1 MQNPRNTTNR
11 RIFLLKTA
19 TTVASVAAA
28 SQVDIAGS
36 AYAGAGD
43 ALKIGLVG
51 CGGRGTGAAEQAL
64 TADRG
69 CVLVAMGDAFG
80 DQIES
85 SHQALKSSDVPGVAD
100 RVAVAPENRFVGFD
114 AFQKVIDQV
123 DLVLLTTPPAFRPE
137 HFAYA
142 VEKGKHA
149 FVEKPV
155 AVDGPGLRKFIEAA
169 KQSKEKGLSAV
180 NGFCWRYYQPRREVM
195 NRVQNGDI
203 GPVMAVETTYN
214 SMGVWEPRRTR
225 EQCRTDME
233 YQMRNWYYHTWLSG
247 DHIVEQA
254 VHGLDTMAWALGDN
268 LPVQCYGVGGR
279 QTRTDARYGNIFDHF
294 SIVYEYPEEI
304 RGYHQCRHWANTTAK
319 VADYIQGTKGRADV
333 FGKKISGPNKYRYRP
348 TPGEKID
355 MYQAEHNEMFAA
367 LRSGNPIN
375 NAELAASTTLLALM
389 GRMAAYTGEVVTW
402 QDAMNSQEALVPAT
416 LSWDTP
422 PSHPPRPHPGHEA
435 ARVSRA

>member
-1 MQNPRNTTNR
+1 MQEPGNKTNR
-11 RIFLLKTA
+11 RIFLLKSA

-28 SQVDIAGS
+28 SQVEIAGS
-36 AYAGAGD
+36 AYTGAGD

-69 CVLVAMGDAFG
+69 CILVAMGDVFG

-85 SHQALKSSDVPGVAD
+85 SHATLKSSDVTD
-100 RVAVAPENRFVGFD
+100 RVAVPPENRFVGFD

-137 HFAYA
+137 QFAYA
-142 VEKGKHA
+142 VEMGKHA
-149 FVEKPV
+149 FIEKPV
-155 AVDGPGLRKFIEAA
+155 AVDAPGLRKFMAAA
-169 KQSKEKGLSAV
+169 KLSKEKGLSAT

-195 NRVQNGDI
+195 TRVHNGDI
-203 GPVMAVETTYN
+203 GPVLAVETTYN

-225 EQCRTDME
+225 EQCKTDME

-254 VHGLDTMAWALGDN
+254 IHGLDTMAWALGDN
-268 LPVQCYGVGGR
+268 PPVLCYGVGGR
-279 QTRTDARYGNIFDHF
+279 QTRTDARYGNIYDHF

-319 VADYIQGTKGRADV
+319 VADYVQGTKGRADV
-333 FGKKISGPNKYRYRP
+333 FGKKLSGPNKFRYRP

-367 LRSGNPIN
+367 LRGGTPIN
-375 NAELAASTTLLALM
+375 NAHLAASTTLIALM
-389 GRMAAYTGEVVTW
+389 GRMAAYTGEMITW
-402 QDAMNSQEALVPAT
+402 ESALNSTEALVPAT

-422 PSHPPRPHPGHEA
+422 PPMNPVAIPGTKKL
-435 ARVSRA
+435 V

>member
-1 MQNPRNTTNR
+1 MQEPSNKTNR
-11 RIFLLKTA
+11 RIFLLKSA

-69 CVLVAMGDAFG
+69 CVLVAMGDAFA

-85 SHQALKSSDVPGVAD
+85 SHSTLKSSDVAD
-100 RVAVAPENRFVGFD
+100 RVTVPPENRFVGFD

-142 VEKGKHA
+142 VAKGKHA
-149 FVEKPV
+149 FIEKPV
-155 AVDGPGLRKFIEAA
+155 AVDAPGLRKFMDAA
-169 KQSKEKGLSAV
+169 KLSKEKGLSAT

-195 NRVQNGDI
+195 SRVHNGDI
-203 GPVMAVETTYN
+203 GPVLAVETTYN
-214 SMGVWEPRRTR
+214 SAGVWEPRKTR
-225 EQCRTDME
+225 DQCKTDME
-233 YQMRNWYYHTWLSG
+233 FQMRNWYYHTWLSG

-254 VHGLDTMAWALGDN
+254 IHGLDTMAWALGDN
-268 LPVQCYGVGGR
+268 PPVSCYGVGGR
-279 QTRTDARYGNIFDHF
+279 QTRTDARYGNIYDHF
-294 SIVYEYPEEI
+294 SVVYEYPEEI

-319 VADYIQGTKGRADV
+319 VADFVQGTRGRADV
-333 FGKKISGPNKYRYRP
+333 FGKKISGPNKFRYRP
-348 TPGEKID
+348 AAGEKID

-367 LRSGNPIN
+367 LRSGNPLN
-375 NAELAASTTLLALM
+375 NADLAASTTLIALM
-389 GRMAAYTGEVVTW
+389 GRMAAYTGEIITW
-402 QDAMNSQEALVPAT
+402 QDALNSKEALVPET

-422 PSHPPRPHPGHEA
+422 PPMIPVAIPGTKKLG
-435 ARVSRA
+435 